1 MVANAVK
8 LSPGRRQY
16 LEIKRQHP
24 DALLLVRM
32 GDFYEAFDE
41 DAHTMARALDI
52 VLTSRE
58 VGGGVRAPLAGIPA
72 HALDNYL
79 GRLIDTGL
87 RVAICEQT
95 SDPAASR
102 GLVDR
107 AIVRIITPGT
117 VLNPELLADGRNNYL
132 AAVVVSHGAAGL
144 AFVDMSTSEFVTGEL
159 SVAAVSEE
167 LSRIGPSEILVNESA
182 SNVLAGLL
190 SDLPVRQLDRTQL
203 DPELAEQDLLCHFG
217 TTTLEPFGC
226 VGKPLAVMAASCV
239 LNYLKETQLGTLPQI
254 TTLRQLDETSHM
266 TLDRSARRDLELFEP
281 MNGSVGSSPTLLSCI
296 DRTCTPMGSRSIRAW
311 LAAPLLDLRAILARQ
326 ECVESFYSDAS
337 RRVDIRD
344 LVSGVPDI
352 ERLMNRIRAGTA
364 GPRDLIVLGQGVGR
378 IPKIVTALPAGLSRY
393 VATEN
398 GVSNRTG
405 HVDDPK
411 LNNCEEVVHLIE
423 EAISEDAPA
432 LLGDGRSIRQG
443 FDAELDTVRSLA
455 HEARSHIALIEE
467 DARAKSGIKSLKV
480 GYNRVFGYYIEIS
493 KANLD
498 RVPEGF
504 DRRQTLVN
512 AERFVTPELKEL
524 EAKILAAQDRIGDL
538 ENAIFARICAQI
550 SAYGEQVMASAAAIG
565 QIDVFASLAE
575 TAAIGNYT
583 RPELDDGD
591 TIEITAGRHPTVE
604 FALGSG
610 KFVPNDTLLSKS
622 EQQLLIIT
630 GPNMSGKSTY
640 IRQIALIV
648 LLAQIGAFVP
658 AERAVVGMVDR
669 IFTRSGLSDDIAGGR
684 STFMTEMVET
694 AFILNQATPR
704 SLVILDEIGRGTS
717 AYDGLAIARA
727 VAEHIHN
734 SLGLGCRTLFA
745 THYHEMTQ
753 LSGHLPRA
761 RNYRVAVSEEGE
773 QVTFLHRIVPGGADR
788 SYGVHV
794 GRLAGLPTQV
804 VARAWQILEQ
814 LESHSDGERHIG
826 IKGIQLPLNMAHSVG
841 DEELAN
847 LPVDE
852 MTPIEAINV
861 LHALKQKAS
870 KVENA

>member
-16 LEIKRQHP
+16 LEIKKQHP

-79 GRLIDTGL
+79 GRLIDVGL

-95 SDPAASR
+95 SDPTASR

-117 VLNPELLADGRNNYL
+117 VLDPGLLDDGRNNYL
-132 AAVVVSHGAAGL
+132 AAVVVGHGAAGL
-144 AFVDMSTSEFVTGEL
+144 AFVDMSTSEFMTGEL
-159 SVAAVSEE
+159 SVVAVSEE

-182 SNVLAGLL
+182 SSLLAGLP

-203 DPELAEQDLLCHFG
+203 DPLQAERDLLCHFRAA
-217 TTTLEPFGC
+217 TLEPFGC
-226 VGKPLAVMAASCV
+226 VDKPLAVTAAACV

-266 TLDRSARRDLELFEP
+266 KLDRSARRDLELFEP
-281 MNGSVGSSPTLLSCI
+281 MNVSVASSPTLLSCI
-296 DRTCTPMGSRSIRAW
+296 DRTCTPMGSRSIRSW
-311 LAAPLLDLRAILARQ
+311 LAAPLLDLQAIRARQ
-326 ECVESFYSDAS
+326 ECVASFHSDAS
-337 RRVDIRD
+337 SRVSIRD

-364 GPRDLIVLGQGVGR
+364 GPRDLIVLGRGIGR
-378 IPKIVTALPAGLSRY
+378 IPKIVTALPSGLSRY
-393 VATEN
+393 VATKN
-398 GVSNRTG
+398 RVSNRTG
-405 HVDDPK
+405 HVDGPK

-423 EAISEDAPA
+423 EAISEDASA

-443 FDAELDTVRSLA
+443 FDTELDTVRSLA
-455 HEARSHIALIEE
+455 HEARSQIALIEE
-467 DARAKSGIKSLKV
+467 NARAKSGIKSLKV

-538 ENAIFARICAQI
+538 ESAIFNRICAQI
-550 SAYGEQVMASAAAIG
+550 SAYGEQVMSSAAAIG

-575 TAAIGNYT
+575 TAAIGNHT
-583 RPELDDGD
+583 RPELDEGD
-591 TIEITAGRHPTVE
+591 TIEITGGRHPIVE

-610 KFVPNDTLLSKS
+610 QFVPNDTLLSKS

-717 AYDGLAIARA
+717 TYDGLSIARA

-734 SLGLGCRTLFA
+734 SLSLGCRTLFA
-745 THYHEMTQ
+745 THYHEMTE

-761 RNYRVAVSEEGE
+761 RNYRVAVSEEGG

-814 LESHSDGERHIG
+814 LESRSDGDKYIG
-826 IKGIQLPLNMAHSVG
+826 AKGIQLPLNMAHSVC

-847 LPVDE
+847 LPIDE

-870 KVENA
+870 KVENV